1 MLSTLPTILNT
12 ASLAHADPAAG
23 PAPRDSATA
32 GPGFAALM
40 QQQTNLRLADQR
52 VAEQRLSEQRLLDQ
66 RLVGQ
71 RQGEPRVTA
80 T

>member
-12 ASLAHADPAAG
+12 ATLSHAEPAAG
-23 PAPRDSATA
+23 PAARDSAEA

-52 VAEQRLSEQRLLDQ
+52 LSEQRLSEQRLSQQ
-66 RLVGQ
+66 RLAG
-71 RQGEPRVTA
+71 
-80 T
+80 